1 MGGCRLPRSGA
12 IHAAALHRHGRR
24 RFPVSGCTCQ
34 NPCRSTSV
42 LPLTAITGSIVLAAD
57 EPATLAR
64 FYGALLDVEPQP
76 GLSSTHWRVC
86 WPAGGWL
93 EVYAPSK
100 SRPQPRQQ
108 GRLAL
113 CLQRQA
119 EGMGTLALLNL
130 WITTALDLG
139 ATVQDPPRQEPF
151 GAEAWLLDPEDNR
164 LLLLVLP

>member
-1 MGGCRLPRSGA
+1 MGM
-12 IHAAALHRHGRR
+12 
-24 RFPVSGCTCQ
+24 
-34 NPCRSTSV
+34 
-42 LPLTAITGSIVLAAD
+42 TASIVLAAD
-57 EPATLAR
+57 DPAALAR
-64 FYGALLDVEPQP
+64 FYGDLLDMEPQP
-76 GLSSTHWRVC
+76 GLSSTHWRVR

-100 SRPQPRQQ
+100 SRQQPCQR

-119 EGMGTLALLNL
+119 EGTGTLALLNI
-130 WITTALDLG
+130 WIATALDLG
-139 ATVQDPPRQEPF
+139 ASGQDPPRQEPF

>member
-1 MGGCRLPRSGA
+1 MR
-12 IHAAALHRHGRR
+12 
-24 RFPVSGCTCQ
+24 
-34 NPCRSTSV
+34 
-42 LPLTAITGSIVLAAD
+42 GSIVLAAD
-57 EPATLAR
+57 DPAALAR

-76 GLSSTHWRVC
+76 GLSSSHWRVR

-100 SRPQPRQQ
+100 RRPQPRQQ

-113 CLQRQA
+113 CLQRLA
-119 EGMGTLALLNL
+119 EGERTLALLKV

-139 ATVQDPPRQEPF
+139 ASMLDPPRQEPF
-151 GAEAWLLDPEDNR
+151 GAEAWLLDPEHNR

>member
-1 MGGCRLPRSGA
+1 LAVAMGM
-12 IHAAALHRHGRR
+12 
-24 RFPVSGCTCQ
+24 
-34 NPCRSTSV
+34 
-42 LPLTAITGSIVLAAD
+42 TASIVLAAD
-57 EPATLAR
+57 DPAALAR

-76 GLSSTHWRVC
+76 GLSSTHWRLR

-119 EGMGTLALLNL
+119 EGTGTLALLNS
-130 WITTALDLG
+130 WITAALHLG
-139 ATVQDPPRQEPF
+139 ASVQDPPRQEPF
-151 GAEAWLLDPEDNR
+151 GAEAWLLDPENNR